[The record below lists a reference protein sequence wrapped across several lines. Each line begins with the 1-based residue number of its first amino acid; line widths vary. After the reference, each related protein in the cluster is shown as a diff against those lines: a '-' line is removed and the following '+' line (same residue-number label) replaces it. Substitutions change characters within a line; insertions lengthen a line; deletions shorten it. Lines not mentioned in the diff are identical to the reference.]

1 MTENNLHGGLPE
13 LAQTQQF
20 HLRQRVLMMTNR
32 YEIWDV
38 AAGGGEG
45 RLLAVAQQKRL
56 ALKEEV
62 RFYTDEGRSQLVFS
76 FKARNV
82 IDLAAGYDV
91 MDAAGRQIGFFRK
104 EFGASLLRSTWR
116 LESGSVVAQG
126 TERNGAIALIRRFI
140 DLPFL
145 FHFDFMDGAGQ
156 LCLSSTKKFA
166 LRDRYEVQV
175 HPTSAG
181 VIDGRVAA
189 AIAVALDTLQ
199 QR

>member
-1 MTENNLHGGLPE
+1 MTSNAGGLPE
-13 LAQTQQF
+13 LASVRHF
-20 HLRQRVLMMTNR
+20 HLRQRVMMMTNR
-32 YEIWDV
+32 YEIRAV
-38 AAGGGEG
+38 SSSGGEG
-45 RLLAVAQQKRL
+45 HLLAVAQQKRL

-62 RFYTDEGRSQLVFS
+62 RFYTDEQRTQLVFW

-82 IDLAAGYDV
+82 LDFAAGYDIF
-91 MDAAGRQIGFFRK
+91 DAQNQQIGFFRK

-116 LESGSVVAQG
+116 LESGQVVAQG
-126 TERNGAIALIRRFI
+126 TERNGAVALIRRFV

-145 FHFDFMDGAGQ
+145 FHFDFMDAAGQ
-156 LCLSSTKKFA
+156 VCLSSTKQFA
-166 LRDRYEVQV
+166 LRDRYEVTV

-189 AIAVALDTLQ
+189 SMAVALDTLQ